1 MTYRRNAA
9 LIGTAAICAALPAFA
24 PAQAQTDDT
33 ATVNLPPADVV
44 AGSQEENVYDDTWI
58 SIGVGAG
65 LGPSY
70 SGSDDYVLF
79 PAPLIQG
86 KVGGIGI
93 TPRPAGLALDL
104 IDDPVSSGVNFAVGP
119 TFRLRNDRAD
129 QIKDGVVKLAGK
141 LDRAFEV
148 GVSAGISK
156 PALLNPY
163 DSLSLSVDTRWDVA
177 GAHDG
182 MVVEPSITYFTPLNR
197 GMAASLSFSAQFA
210 DDDFNDYY
218 FSVDAAQSAAS
229 GLSTYQAD
237 GGLNSVGTNLLLV
250 ADFDGNLQNGG
261 FSAVVIG
268 GYSRLLADAK
278 NTPYTSVRGSA
289 DQFLG
294 AVGIGY
300 TF

>member
-1 MTYRRNAA
+1 MIYRRNTALFGLAA
-9 LIGTAAICAALPAFA
+9 LCAGLPAFA
-24 PAQAQTDDT
+24 PAQAQTNDSAT
-33 ATVNLPPADVV
+33 ASLPPADAVS
-44 AGSQEENVYDDTWI
+44 GSPGENVYDDTWI

-70 SGSDDYVLF
+70 SGSDDYVVF

-86 KVGGIGI
+86 KVGGVGI
-93 TPRPAGLALDL
+93 LPRPAGLALDL
-104 IDDPVSSGVNFAVGP
+104 INDSGSGGLNFSFGP
-119 TFRLRNDRAD
+119 SFRVRTDRAN
-129 QIKDGVVKLAGK
+129 QIEDDVVSLAGE
-141 LDRAFEV
+141 LDTAVELGASV
-148 GVSAGISK
+148 GVSKS
-156 PALLNPY
+156 ALLNPY
-163 DSLSLSVDTRWDVA
+163 DSLTVSVDARWDVA

-182 MVVEPSITYFTPLNR
+182 MVVEPALTYFTPLSR

-210 DDDFNDYY
+210 DDDFNGYY
-218 FSVDAAQSAAS
+218 YTVDAAQSAAS
-229 GLSTYQAD
+229 GLATYQAD
-237 GGLNSVGTNLLLV
+237 GGLNSVGTNLLMV
-250 ADFDGNLQNGG
+250 VDFDGNLQNGG

-268 GYSRLLADAK
+268 GYSRLFGDAK